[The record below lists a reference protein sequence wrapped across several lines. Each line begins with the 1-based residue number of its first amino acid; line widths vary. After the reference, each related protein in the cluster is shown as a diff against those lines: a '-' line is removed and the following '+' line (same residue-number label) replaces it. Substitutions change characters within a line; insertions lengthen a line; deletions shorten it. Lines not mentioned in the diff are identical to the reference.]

1 MTRYATDWTTRIT
14 ATLALALAAGC
25 TPAADGNLLAEGTLT
40 AAQSEEGDGATF
52 APNTEFQSDDQEPQF
67 KEVDL
72 DHSDEEGDL
81 DDPSEDEDSN
91 PDSTDVP
98 EADDSETRPPAVEL
112 SAELCV
118 AEPSNAA
125 SIADCVAL
133 VTNRGGVVEVPA
145 GEYEITKSI
154 RVPSGVDIVGSGA
167 STVVSLE
174 GDAQAPVFIVGSA
187 EETPTSITEEV
198 SIRDLSIFGSA
209 GDQASDT
216 MAGAPWL
223 PVAGIVVRSARDV
236 TIDNVLI
243 SETASSGV
251 MVDANSESVSLSR
264 VTVLD
269 ALFDGITVQAS
280 SDVHIKDA
288 MLEGNAGAGIS
299 FDWGVEDSSVS
310 GSTVMDNGYEWA
322 GGDNPGI
329 YLAMSTRV
337 DFTRNSIVRNDGNGV
352 VLTNQG
358 MATDPTQTCSSE
370 NRFIGNDISENGQF
384 AFWLSHDTCASNS
397 AVDNTLRGNA
407 WGPVFEPVTGQLD
420 LRSTTCEGAGCGM
433 LSEN

>member
-40 AAQSEEGDGATF
+40 AAHSEEEDGATF
-52 APNTEFQSDDQEPQF
+52 AHNNEFETKDQQPQF

-72 DHSDEEGDL
+72 DQSDEDL
-81 DDPSEDEDSN
+81 DDPNEEEDSA
-91 PDSTDVP
+91 PDTDDVP
-98 EADDSETRPPAVEL
+98 DADDSETRPPAIEV
-112 SAELCV
+112 SAERCV
-118 AEPSNAA
+118 AEASIAA
-125 SIADCVAL
+125 SIADCVSL
-133 VTNRGGVVEVPA
+133 VSNRGGVVELPA
-145 GEYEITKSI
+145 GEYLVTDSI

-174 GDAQAPVFIVGSA
+174 GDAQVPVFIVGSA
-187 EETPTSITEEV
+187 EETPTSTTDEV

-209 GDQASDT
+209 GDQPSDT
-216 MAGAPWL
+216 VQGSPWL
-223 PVAGIVVRSARDV
+223 PVAGIVVRSAHDV

-251 MVDANSESVSLSR
+251 MVDADSESVSLSR

-280 SDVHIKDA
+280 SDVHIKEA

-310 GSTVMDNGYEWA
+310 GSTVMNNGYEWA
-322 GGDNPGI
+322 GGENPGV

-337 DFTRNSIVRNDGNGV
+337 QFVRNSIVRNDGNGV

-358 MATDPTQTCSSE
+358 MATDPAQTCSSE
-370 NRFIGNDISENGQF
+370 NSFSGNDISENGQF
-384 AFWLSHDTCASNS
+384 AFYLSHAACASNS
-397 AVDNTLRGNA
+397 AVDNMLRGNA